1 MNTYLAIITTV
12 LVITQ
17 IIRLAQNHIQL
28 RRQNIIFKKQLGD
41 LANMDVQKEDFEIQ
55 RKAYRLIVEKLE
67 EGTSDKQRVNE
78 AMWQCNHAL
87 SGKTNELGE
96 VLLHCEITDS
106 FENVSLGQ
114 CIGNCESQE
123 SEVKDE

>member
-28 RRQNIIFKKQLGD
+28 RRQKTLFKKQVGELAD
-41 LANMDVQKEDFEIQ
+41 LEVKKEDFEIQ

-106 FENVSLGQ
+106 LENVTLGH
-114 CIGNCESQE
+114 CIGNCEMQE
-123 SEVKDE
+123 MEVEDE

>member
-1 MNTYLAIITTV
+1 MN
-12 LVITQ
+12 
-17 IIRLAQNHIQL
+17 
-28 RRQNIIFKKQLGD
+28 NIIKENWEIIEEKVIKPMYEDGSFSLTVADEVAKALEKQIPKKPIK
-41 LANMDVQKEDFEIQ
+41 KEKQYSEDYGFN
-55 RKAYRLIVEKLE
+55 
-67 EGTSDKQRVNE
+67 SDILCPVCNNYIGYYTE

>member
-1 MNTYLAIITTV
+1 MS
-12 LVITQ
+12 
-17 IIRLAQNHIQL
+17 
-28 RRQNIIFKKQLGD
+28 D
-41 LANMDVQKEDFEIQ
+41 LISRKAVEKTIKEFF
-55 RKAYRLIVEKLE
+55 KAYRLIVEKLE

-78 AMWQCNHAL
+78 VMWQCNHAL

>member
-28 RRQNIIFKKQLGD
+28 RRQKILFKKQLGD
-41 LANMDVQKEDFEIQ
+41 LADMEIQKEDFEIQ

-96 VLLHCEITDS
+96 VLLHCEITDCL
-106 FENVSLGQ
+106 ENVTLGH
-114 CIGNCESQE
+114 CIGNCEMQE
-123 SEVKDE
+123 MEVEDE